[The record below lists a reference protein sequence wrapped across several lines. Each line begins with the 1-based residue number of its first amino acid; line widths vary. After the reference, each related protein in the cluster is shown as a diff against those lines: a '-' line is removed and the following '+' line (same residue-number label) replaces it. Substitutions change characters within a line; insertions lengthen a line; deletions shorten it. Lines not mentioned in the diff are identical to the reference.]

1 MTYLAVLPYELQDMI
16 WKYVNE
22 LKQKDVHIEL
32 KAELSNDIPRTE
44 VLVYDNPTIYMKKL
58 NEVMNI
64 LSEHKD
70 SAQKCYKYLMWY
82 LIKYYSTK
90 HKVAFANPKAF
101 DTRGKELV
109 QHVNNMVQSIHRLTY
124 HMQSIDTKNYTGL
137 LEIKNRLT
145 VLTYGEL
152 HGLKIHMVEIRL

>member
-1 MTYLAVLPYELQDMI
+1 MTYLDVLPYELQDMI

-22 LKQKDVHIEL
+22 IKLKDVHIEL

-64 LSEHKD
+64 LSKHKD
-70 SAQKCYKYLMWY
+70 SAQKCYKY
-82 LIKYYSTK
+82 YSTK
-90 HKVAFANPKAF
+90 HKVASANPKAF
-101 DTRGKELV
+101 DTRGKELL
-109 QHVNNMVQSIHRLTY
+109 QHVNNIVQSIHSLTY

-152 HGLKIHMVEIRL
+152 HGLKIHMVEISL

>member
-1 MTYLAVLPYELQDMI
+1 YELNQ
-16 WKYVNE
+16 KE
-22 LKQKDVHIEL
+22 LHIEL
-32 KAELSNDIPRTE
+32 KSELSNDIPRTE

-90 HKVAFANPKAF
+90 HKVSFANPKAF
-101 DTRGKELV
+101 DTRGAELV
-109 QHVNNMVQSIHRLTY
+109 QHVNNMVQSIHRLT
-124 HMQSIDTKNYTGL
+124 HHIQSIDTKKYMGL
-137 LEIKNRLT
+137 LELKSRLT
-145 VLTYGEL
+145 ILTYGEL